1 MHWKLQHLQDF
12 MLPSPC
18 QNYSTEREKSIFV
31 KGTED
36 HSKLKYPPVP
46 AGNSKNHTD
55 EVLAMKRVI
64 ENAKITKPK
73 VLPLSQA
80 IGQKEAFVRI
90 NYKLIAPMTQP
101 IHSLEKANNRGLVLY
116 GPPGNGK
123 TLLAQSAASCAE
135 GMTFIS
141 MDISQLQSK
150 V

>member
-1 MHWKLQHLQDF
+1 
-12 MLPSPC
+12 
-18 QNYSTEREKSIFV
+18 
-31 KGTED
+31 
-36 HSKLKYPPVP
+36 
-46 AGNSKNHTD
+46 
-55 EVLAMKRVI
+55 MKRVI

-80 IGQKEAFVRI
+80 IGQKEAFVTI

-101 IHSLEKANNRGLVLY
+101 IIHNLEKANNRGLVLY